1 MTSGFVWMYKLI
13 MVQRI
18 SEPVVV
24 GMSTVPKWVKWKSRI
39 YKIEKIGLHH
49 TYREGRT
56 LYHVFS
62 VAASTLFLR
71 LRLNTENLSWKLE
84 EISDAI

>member
-1 MTSGFVWMYKLI
+1 
-13 MVQRI
+13 MVQAI

-24 GMSTVPKWVKWKSRI
+24 GMSTEPKWVKWRQRV

-49 TYREGRT
+49 TFRQGRT

-62 VAASTLFLR
+62 VVAGSVFLR
-71 LRLNTENLSWKLE
+71 IRLNTENLIWQLE
-84 EISDAI
+84 EIGDGF